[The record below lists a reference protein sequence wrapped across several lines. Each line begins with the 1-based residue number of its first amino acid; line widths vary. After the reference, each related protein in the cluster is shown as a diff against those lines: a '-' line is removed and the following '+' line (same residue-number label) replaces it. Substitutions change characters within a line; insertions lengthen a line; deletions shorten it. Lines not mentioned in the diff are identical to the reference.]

1 MKDQASVGEET
12 PAIKYDRALS
22 LFTESVLKP
31 DHDLRDCA
39 HNQGCYEQL
48 MEIRQHVLDYL
59 KTLKEVTHHTN
70 ADESDEIETE
80 KLIKTKR
87 VYTEKE
93 YWEGKVP
100 DDQFENY
107 LNKYGYE
114 YTPTVTVDK
123 PKHRTR
129 HSDLDAL

>member
-31 DHDLRDCA
+31 DHDLRSCA

-80 KLIKTKR
+80 KLIETKR

-123 PKHRTR
+123 PTHRAR